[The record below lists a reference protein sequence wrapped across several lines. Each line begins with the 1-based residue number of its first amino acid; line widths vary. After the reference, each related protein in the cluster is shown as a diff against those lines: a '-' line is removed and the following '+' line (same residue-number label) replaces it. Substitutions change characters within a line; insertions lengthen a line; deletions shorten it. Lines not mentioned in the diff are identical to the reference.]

1 MGTFMGSATG
11 VRLTL
16 KFNFAQ
22 LIRNSGWSEGY
33 DTGYADLPTAVANVA
48 NITQFMYDRVYCL
61 GVGPYLASAT
71 LSDYKQPLTP
81 GAPPQRR
88 NTLALPVF
96 ALPQPGDA
104 YNKAF
109 NGSNPAFLAD
119 FSPTVLYIAVQT
131 ALSGTPVYRRNVW
144 IAALPD
150 GSDQTNSG
158 TVTDAATLTALNK
171 FLKALSNDTTQNS
184 GKNSISIRSIDR
196 SGANP
201 VKNCTAWNTPANTY
215 TVPNHGFVQNQ
226 PIIAEGMKTF
236 PGGKCPRG
244 RYLVGVVLDVNTI
257 ALAGSSLPTAPLK
270 TGGFRAA
277 IVTFTQLDSAQP
289 RGFTKR
295 DKGRPSG
302 LAVGRRR
309 TPLIARS

>member
-1 MGTFMGSATG
+1 MSSATG

-22 LIRNSGWSEGY
+22 LIRNSGWSESY
-33 DTGYADLPTAVANVA
+33 DLGYADLPTAVSSVANV
-48 NITQFMYDRVYCL
+48 TQFMYDRVFCL
-61 GVGPYLASAT
+61 GIGPYLASAV
-71 LSDYKQPLTP
+71 LSDYKQPTTP
-81 GAPPQRR
+81 GAPPLRR
-88 NTLALPVF
+88 NTLSLPVF
-96 ALPQPGDA
+96 PLPAPGDS

-109 NGSNPAFLAD
+109 NATGTSAFLAD
-119 FSPTVLYIAVQT
+119 FSPTVLYLALQT
-131 ALSGTPVYRRNVW
+131 ALSGTPVYRRNAW
-144 IAALPD
+144 IAGLPD
-150 GSDQTNSG
+150 GADQTNSG

-171 FLKALSNDTTQNS
+171 FLRSLANDTTQNG
-184 GKNSISIRSIDR
+184 GKNSVSIRSIDR

-201 VKNCTAWNTPANTY
+201 VKNCTAWNIQANTY

-226 PIIAEGMKTF
+226 PIMAEGMKCA

-244 RYLVGVVLDVNTI
+244 RYLVAAVLDVNTI
-257 ALAGSSLPTAPLK
+257 ALQNSTPPSSPIK

-277 IVTFTQLDSAQP
+277 IVTFTTIDTAQS

-309 TPLIARS
+309 TPLIARA